1 MRWTLRLFVFVL
13 LGWAVFMAS
22 PFVALYSL
30 AQAVEARDAARL
42 EERVNFRA
50 LRISLSKQI
59 VSEYLRQSGREQE
72 LTGMSRNVA
81 TSAGASFADP
91 LIAQLVTPEAVFSLL
106 DGRLPEAV
114 AGNTAPIP
122 LGLPKDWR
130 ALGGAWKT
138 FILSES
144 RGFRT
149 LFVPFPVEHPRARQF
164 RLQMRLDGTT
174 WRLIGLELPQPM
186 LRELVK
192 RLPQTS

>member
-1 MRWTLRLFVFVL
+1 MV
-13 LGWAVFMAS
+13 S

-30 AQAVEARDAARL
+30 AQDVEARDAARL

-50 LRISLSKQI
+50 LRISLAKQI
-59 VSEYLRQSGREQE
+59 VGEYLRQTGRGQE
-72 LTGMSRNVA
+72 LSGMSRNVA

-91 LIAQLVTPEAVFSLL
+91 LIAQLVTPEAVFGLL
-106 DGRLPEAV
+106 DGRLPETV
-114 AGNTAPIP
+114 AGNTSPIP

-149 LFVPFPVEHPRARQF
+149 LLVPFPAERPRAQQF

-192 RLPQTS
+192 QLPRTS